1 CVIALFCVGFLATG
15 YLLAAGQLGY
25 AALFNGHQ
33 TIAWWSQWVQ
43 TLSTLTLIAVVLA
56 AMHGFGNDSWSHRKL
71 LAVFLVVQCGAG
83 FVAGFKSA
91 VLVPL
96 VYTLFTYYFF
106 KRSIPKRVVL
116 AAVVVPLLL
125 VP

>member
-1 CVIALFCVGFLATG
+1 
-15 YLLAAGQLGY
+15 
-25 AALFNGHQ
+25 Q

-125 VP
+125 VPANLAFRGAVGGAHGTATCGAVVDL